1 MKFEII
7 RGDEESS
14 VPMEDLSFEIEV
26 KAFEDEYMMLQAVFE
41 NPLMLS
47 AGVVSDILRV
57 SIIDTALFM
66 DPLTGLTVEEGI

>member
-1 MKFEII
+1 
-7 RGDEESS
+7 
-14 VPMEDLSFEIEV
+14 
-26 KAFEDEYMMLQAVFE
+26 MMLQAVFE

>member
-26 KAFEDEYMMLQAVFE
+26 KAFED
-41 NPLMLS
+41 
-47 AGVVSDILRV
+47 
-57 SIIDTALFM
+57 
-66 DPLTGLTVEEGI
+66 